1 MGNNNTKFIK
11 KKLKDQPEVLPF
23 NELNNIDMGFEKLID
38 IEKNVCEKEK
48 KNYYENKQL
57 ETEKKFVNINKEDI
71 IKGENQNEIEEN
83 PDFLLISYEKH
94 LSDQEKKYLW
104 RQFLNYSSDGIIS
117 NRQFWTFLDLQNIYN
132 TTFAK
137 AFYKAVCNFKE
148 NMKLDHLRF
157 MDYTKFIQFVTIFT
171 KKGKLDNGELLE
183 NLRLKMIYS
192 VFDSDGNNEL
202 DRLEFR
208 NLLTS
213 FVEALLLCK
222 FQSKAV
228 QEKVDILKDEC
239 KNTVL
244 IEKTLDQY
252 VDEIFSTSSLS
263 QDSLT
268 YDDWEKWMKM
278 ITGMDCV
285 LNFSGYL
292 KNN

>member
-1 MGNNNTKFIK
+1 MGNQNTKFIK
-11 KKLKDQPEVLPF
+11 KKLKDQAEVLPF
-23 NELNNIDMGFEKLID
+23 NELNNIDIGFEKLID
-38 IEKNVCEKEK
+38 KEK
-48 KNYYENKQL
+48 KLCEEEEQKYSQNKNL
-57 ETEKKFVNINKEDI
+57 ETEKKFVNISKKEIVKD
-71 IKGENQNEIEEN
+71 ENQSEQK
-83 PDFLLISYEKH
+83 DSDYLLKCYEKH
-94 LSDQEKKYLW
+94 LSEQEIKYLK

-137 AFYKAVCNFKE
+137 AFYKAICNFKE

-171 KKGKLDNGELLE
+171 KKGKLDNGEVLE

-192 VFDSDGNNEL
+192 VFDSDGNDEL

-222 FQSKAV
+222 FESKAV
-228 QEKVDILKDEC
+228 QEKVDILQAEC
-239 KNTVL
+239 KNTSL

-252 VDEIFSTSSLS
+252 VDEIFSTSSLN

-268 YDDWEKWMKM
+268 YDDWEKWMKK